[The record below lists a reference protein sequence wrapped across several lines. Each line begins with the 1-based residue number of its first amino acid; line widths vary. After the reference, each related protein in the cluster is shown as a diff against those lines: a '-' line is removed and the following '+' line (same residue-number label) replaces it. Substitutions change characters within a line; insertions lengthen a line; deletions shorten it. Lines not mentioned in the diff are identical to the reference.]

1 MKTGCAKIV
10 PIPIKE
16 KSKLEAAMG
25 RDMDSL
31 IGIFRE
37 LREIEAMTG
46 RTGLSSRVR
55 VYITGILTSAD
66 MIARE
71 ELSCGQI
78 SGRVKP

>member
-10 PIPIKE
+10 PIPTKE
-16 KSKLEAAMG
+16 KSTLEATMG

-31 IGIFRE
+31 IGLFRE

-66 MIARE
+66 RIAQE
-71 ELSCGQI
+71 ELSRGQ
-78 SGRVKP
+78 SGGRARP